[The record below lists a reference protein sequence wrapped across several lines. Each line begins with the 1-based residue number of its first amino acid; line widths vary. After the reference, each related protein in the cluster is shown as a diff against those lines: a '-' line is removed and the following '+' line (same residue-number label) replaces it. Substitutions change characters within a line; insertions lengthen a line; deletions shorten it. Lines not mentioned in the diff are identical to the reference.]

1 MERYNGIERYIFSDS
16 YTLLTKHVNMQNT
29 DKNWETLINDS
40 NKLVLKYNKHPL
52 SVALVNRVIMQI
64 ENKLGNRKI
73 SNMSHEEWENILK
86 DQHTMGW

>member
-1 MERYNGIERYIFSDS
+1 
-16 YTLLTKHVNMQNT
+16 MQNT